1 MDLSETVELTVG
13 ARWYDIEVDFEGSA
27 NSSFYNG
34 FGAPDTQQFGSNL
47 SAQYAPGNAN
57 GYPDKAA
64 SDGVIGKATLAWN
77 KSEDVMMY
85 VTWSEGFRPGLL
97 NRPVGSTNADGSY
110 TVKPEVESDE
120 VTNYEFGWK
129 AVLSDGALRFNGS
142 VFMVDVSGLQSTIFD
157 PSIVNLFFSDN
168 AADAEILGAEGDF
181 TYLTENGLIVS
192 GAFSLLDTEITKS
205 LVPTDDVVVGSKLA
219 FAPGFQANLG
229 LRKEWGMSSG
239 NLGHWQAQFVH
250 SRKSFSDIMAPNK
263 ATQAPYSYGNFRAGM
278 SNDSWMAEIYINNV
292 TDERAEISNT
302 FVFDRPRVAV
312 IRPTTYGVR
321 YKLKF

>member
-1 MDLSETVELTVG
+1 MQVLVGIQQGLSQNQLYSLMTFRRTDKQKGVFGELSMDLSETVELTVG

-97 NRPVGSTNADGSY
+97 NRPVGSTSPDGSY
-110 TVKPEVESDE
+110 SVKPEVKSDE

-129 AVLSDGALRFNGS
+129 AVL
-142 VFMVDVSGLQSTIFD
+142 Q
-157 PSIVNLFFSDN
+157 
-168 AADAEILGAEGDF
+168 
-181 TYLTENGLIVS
+181 
-192 GAFSLLDTEITKS
+192 
-205 LVPTDDVVVGSKLA
+205 
-219 FAPGFQANLG
+219 
-229 LRKEWGMSSG
+229 
-239 NLGHWQAQFVH
+239 
-250 SRKSFSDIMAPNK
+250 
-263 ATQAPYSYGNFRAGM
+263 
-278 SNDSWMAEIYINNV
+278 
-292 TDERAEISNT
+292 
-302 FVFDRPRVAV
+302 
-312 IRPTTYGVR
+312 
-321 YKLKF
+321 